1 MEIKKSIGWLPF
13 AMIAVVLGVAVF
25 KQLNFEDLSFKKPAL
40 GTVYLLS
47 FILSVVL
54 MLTGKKP
61 NNQ

>member
-54 MLTGKKP
+54 MLKGKKS